1 MHGGGGEQEDKEEA
15 WFGPGGESKAD
26 EEDMEPTVFD
36 ILSFSPGSDLSALFL
51 GAGKERVFMGEP
63 VAAVVARVEA
73 VGRKGG
79 YRVRRD
85 GKRAMAPCGIRTAL
99 PCLLAPPYPGSG
111 LAVVLGRR
119 PPRRGLSTA
128 ARH

>member
-99 PCLLAPPYPGSG
+99 PCLLAPP
-111 LAVVLGRR
+111 
-119 PPRRGLSTA
+119 
-128 ARH
+128 

>member
-1 MHGGGGEQEDKEEA
+1 VAHPWFRHGASDEELGRLMHGGGGEQEDKEEA

-99 PCLLAPPYPGSG
+99 PCLLAPP
-111 LAVVLGRR
+111 
-119 PPRRGLSTA
+119 
-128 ARH
+128 